1 MEADNPGECAMAL
14 TSTRRTFLGR
24 GAAMLAASPAMAM
37 AAGRAFAAPIDAS
50 SFPVVETASGK
61 VRGMDFGGVWSFRGI
76 PYGQPTGGRNRFMPP
91 VKVKP
96 WAGVRDCFGLGP
108 TAPQQPA
115 NAAGTYT
122 QIISWDQQNGG
133 MGEDCLV
140 LNVWTPARR
149 GAGKKPV
156 FVSFHGGGFSTG
168 SAGAPGFHGDPLAR
182 YGDCVVVTMNH
193 RLAAFGFLN
202 LADMAG
208 KQFAHSSSVGMLD
221 LNASL
226 QWVKENI
233 EAFGGDPNHVMIFGQ
248 SGGGRKVSAM
258 LAMPSSK
265 GLFSSAAVQSGSIN
279 VLIGREEA
287 NRNAR
292 DLLALLDIAPNKAAS
307 LQNVPWVTLLEAQQM
322 VIKKRGGIPFMPMM
336 DGDVFPEHVFDV
348 GGPSP
353 SKDVPVIIGTMLG
366 ESALT
371 MTNWNMDEA
380 GLEAYADKRWGANA
394 HRVLAAYRRAYPTA
408 SPYIMQAN
416 IETQI
421 DRRAR
426 ALQQADTRIANGAAR
441 TWVYRFDYPSPAY
454 GGKFGA
460 VHGLDVSLVFHNNLT
475 SIATSS
481 TPELLHLTDQMT
493 DTWLAFA
500 KTGDPN
506 NASIPTWAPY
516 DQKART
522 SLLFNS
528 RTTAV
533 EDPDRELRLLHAE
546 TGPPKGATAG

>member
-1 MEADNPGECAMAL
+1 
-14 TSTRRTFLGR
+14 
-24 GAAMLAASPAMAM
+24 MLAAAQTIGLLPGSAQ
-37 AAGRAFAAPIDAS
+37 AAPIDAS
-50 SFPVVETASGK
+50 AFPVVETTSGK

-76 PYGQPTGGRNRFMPP
+76 PYGQPTGGKNRFMAP
-91 VKVKP
+91 VRMKP
-96 WAGVRDCFGLGP
+96 WAGVRDAFGLGP

-115 NAAGTYT
+115 NAAGQYT

-133 MGEDCLV
+133 MSEDCLM

-149 GAGKKPV
+149 GEGKKPV

-168 SAGAPGFHGDPLAR
+168 SSGAPGFHGDPLAR
-182 YGDCVVVTMNH
+182 YGDAVVVTMNH

-202 LADMAG
+202 LADIGG
-208 KQFAHSSSVGMLD
+208 KQFAHSSAVGMLD

-226 QWVKENI
+226 QWVKDNI
-233 EAFGGDPNHVMIFGQ
+233 ANFGGDPNRVMIFGQ

-265 GLFSSAAVQSGSIN
+265 GLFQRAAVQSGSIS
-279 VLIGREEA
+279 VLVSREDA

-292 DLLALLDIAPNKAAS
+292 DLMTLLDIAPARAAS
-307 LQNVPWVTLLEAQQM
+307 LQDVPWVTLLEAQQM
-322 VIKKRGGIPFMPMM
+322 VMAKRGALGFMPMM
-336 DGDVFPEHVFDV
+336 DGEVFPERVFEV

-371 MTNWNMDEA
+371 MTNFNMDEA
-380 GLEAYADKRWGANA
+380 GLKAYADRRWGSSAA
-394 HRVLAAYRRAYPTA
+394 RVLGAYRRAYPTA
-408 SPYIMQAN
+408 SPYILQAN

-426 ALQQADTRIANGAAR
+426 ALLQADTRIANGAAS

-475 SIATSS
+475 SIATQS
-481 TPELLHLTDQMT
+481 TPELLHLTDEMT
-493 DTWLAFA
+493 DAWLAFA
-500 KTGDPN
+500 KTGNPN
-506 NASIPTWAPY
+506 NPSIPSWATY

-522 SLLFNS
+522 SLLFNA

-546 TGPPKGATAG
+546 IGSPKGAGGE

>member
-1 MEADNPGECAMAL
+1 MA
-14 TSTRRTFLGR
+14 TTRREFIGR
-24 GAAMLAASPAMAM
+24 SALMLAAAQGMGLASGSAL
-37 AAGRAFAAPIDAS
+37 AAPAIDAS
-50 SFPVVETASGK
+50 AFPVVETASGK

-76 PYGQPTGGRNRFMPP
+76 PYGEPAGGKNRFMPP
-91 VKVKP
+91 VPVKK

-108 TAPQQPA
+108 AAPQPPA
-115 NAAGTYT
+115 NAAGAYT

-140 LNVWTPARR
+140 LNVWTPAKR

-202 LADMAG
+202 LADIGG
-208 KQFAHSSSVGMLD
+208 KAFAHSSSVGMLD
-221 LNASL
+221 LVASL
-226 QWVKENI
+226 KWVKDNI
-233 EAFGGDPNHVMIFGQ
+233 EAFGGDSNKVMIFGQ

-258 LAMPSSK
+258 LAMPSAN
-265 GLFSSAAVQSGSIN
+265 GLYQRAAVQSGSIS
-279 VLIGREEA
+279 VLISRDEA

-292 DLLALLDIAPNKAAS
+292 DLLAALDIAPNKAAAI
-307 LQNVPWVTLLEAQQM
+307 QNVPWVSLLEAQQM
-322 VIKKRGGIPFMPMM
+322 VMAKRGSLGFMPMM
-336 DGDVFPEHVFDV
+336 DGDVFPEKVFDV
-348 GGPSP
+348 GGPTP
-353 SKDVPVIIGTMLG
+353 SKDVPVIISTMLG

-371 MTNWNMDEA
+371 MTNWDMDEA
-380 GLEAYADKRWGANA
+380 GLKAYADKRWGANA
-394 HRVLAAYRRAYPTA
+394 ARVLNAYRRIYPTA
-408 SPYIMQAN
+408 SPYIIQAN

-426 ALQQADTRIANGAAR
+426 ALLQADTRVANGAAN

-454 GGKFGA
+454 NGKFGA

-481 TPELLHLTDQMT
+481 TPELMRLTDQMSNI
-493 DTWLAFA
+493 WLAFC
-500 KTGDPN
+500 KTGNPN
-506 NASIPTWAPY
+506 NASMPNWPAY

-522 SLLFNS
+522 TMLIDS
-528 RTTAV
+528 RCIAV
-533 EDPDRELRLLHAE
+533 EDPDKELRQMHAE
-546 TGPPKGATAG
+546 IGPPKGGPAAE

>member
-1 MEADNPGECAMAL
+1 
-14 TSTRRTFLGR
+14 
-24 GAAMLAASPAMAM
+24 
-37 AAGRAFAAPIDAS
+37 
-50 SFPVVETASGK
+50 
-61 VRGMDFGGVWSFRGI
+61 
-76 PYGQPTGGRNRFMPP
+76 
-91 VKVKP
+91 
-96 WAGVRDCFGLGP
+96 
-108 TAPQQPA
+108 
-115 NAAGTYT
+115 
-122 QIISWDQQNGG
+122 
-133 MGEDCLV
+133 
-140 LNVWTPARR
+140 
-149 GAGKKPV
+149 
-156 FVSFHGGGFSTG
+156 
-168 SAGAPGFHGDPLAR
+168 
-182 YGDCVVVTMNH
+182 
-193 RLAAFGFLN
+193 
-202 LADMAG
+202 
-208 KQFAHSSSVGMLD
+208 MLD

-233 EAFGGDPNHVMIFGQ
+233 EAFGGDPEKVMIFGQ

-258 LAMPSSK
+258 LAMPSAK
-265 GLFSSAAVQSGSIN
+265 GLFQRAAVQSGSIS
-279 VLIGREEA
+279 VLVSRDDA

-292 DLLALLDIAPNKAAS
+292 ELLALLDIAPAKAAS

-322 VIKKRGGIPFMPMM
+322 VIRKRGGLAYMPMM

-348 GGPSP
+348 DVPSP

-380 GLEAYADKRWGANA
+380 GLKTYADKRWGANA
-394 HRVLAAYRRAYPTA
+394 ARVLAAYRRAYPTA

-426 ALQQADTRIANGAAR
+426 ALLQADTRVANGAAN

-460 VHGLDVSLVFHNNLT
+460 EHGLDVSLVFHNNLT
-475 SIATSS
+475 SIATQS
-481 TPELLHLTDQMT
+481 TPELLHLTDEMT

-500 KTGDPN
+500 KTGNPN
-506 NASIPTWAPY
+506 NPSIPTWAAY

-522 SLLFNS
+522 SLLFNG

-546 TGPPKGATAG
+546 IGPPKGATGG